1 MVNVAVVGLGF
12 MGVTHLRAYL
22 RLPGVRIA
30 ALCASRHLPENGD
43 FSSVSGNIAMGEPL
57 RLDMTGVRATRDFE
71 SLLSD
76 PAIDLIDLCVPTP
89 RHVEL
94 ATRALRAGKHVIC
107 EKPLARTAAQAR
119 EILAAAREARGFFM
133 PAMCLRF
140 WPGWTWLKRTI
151 DAGTYG
157 AVKAARFRRVGEA
170 PAWGRDVYLDGAA
183 SGGALLDLHIHD
195 VDFVQHLFG
204 RPKSVYAQGV
214 GFHSGAIDHVV
225 AQYTVANGAAVSAEG
240 SWAMATGHGFNM
252 AYTVVFERATAD
264 YDLAR
269 GAEALKVF
277 EAGQGGRVVPPEA
290 GDGYLGE
297 LGYMAECIER
307 GRAPRHVT
315 AEDGVS
321 AVEICEAE
329 EESIRTG
336 RPVSL
341 P

>member
-1 MVNVAVVGLGF
+1 
-12 MGVTHLRAYL
+12 
-22 RLPGVRIA
+22 
-30 ALCASRHLPENGD
+30 
-43 FSSVSGNIAMGEPL
+43 
-57 RLDMTGVRATRDFE
+57 
-71 SLLSD
+71 
-76 PAIDLIDLCVPTP
+76 
-89 RHVEL
+89 
-94 ATRALRAGKHVIC
+94 
-107 EKPLARTAAQAR
+107 
-119 EILAAAREARGFFM
+119 
-133 PAMCLRF
+133 MCLRF
-140 WPGWTWLKRTI
+140 WPGWTWLKQAVE
-151 DAGTYG
+151 AGTFG

-170 PAWGRDVYLDGAA
+170 PAWGRDVYLDGTA

-204 RPKSVYAQGV
+204 RPTAVYAQGV

-269 GAEALKVF
+269 GADALKVF
-277 EAGQGGRVVPPEA
+277 EAGRGGRVVPPEP

-297 LGYMAECIER
+297 LDYMAECIER
-307 GRAPRHVT
+307 GRAPRRVT

-336 RPVSL
+336 RPVAL
-341 P
+341 K

>member
-1 MVNVAVVGLGF
+1 
-12 MGVTHLRAYL
+12 
-22 RLPGVRIA
+22 
-30 ALCASRHLPENGD
+30 
-43 FSSVSGNIAMGEPL
+43 
-57 RLDMTGVRATRDFE
+57 
-71 SLLSD
+71 
-76 PAIDLIDLCVPTP
+76 
-89 RHVEL
+89 
-94 ATRALRAGKHVIC
+94 
-107 EKPLARTAAQAR
+107 
-119 EILAAAREARGFFM
+119 
-133 PAMCLRF
+133 
-140 WPGWTWLKRTI
+140 
-151 DAGTYG
+151 
-157 AVKAARFRRVGEA
+157 VKAARFRRVGEA
-170 PAWGRDVYLDGAA
+170 PAWGRDVYLDGKA

-204 RPKSVYAQGV
+204 RPRAVYAQGV

-264 YDLAR
+264 YDLSR
-269 GAEALKVF
+269 GAEALKLF
-277 EAGQGGRVVPPEA
+277 EAGKGGRVIPPEP

-297 LGYMAECIER
+297 LGYMVDCINS

-336 RPVSL
+336 RPVAL